1 MSNPPKAKEYKKLE
15 LEGEAA
21 SVIQSILDAAN
32 EISAFLRHSPIVKL
46 ETSNDFG
53 DEQLHQ
59 DVHCDEIIEK
69 HLIKNKSVMAFA
81 S

>member
-1 MSNPPKAKEYKKLE
+1 MDSPTKAKQYLKLQ
-15 LEGEAA
+15 LEGEVQ
-21 SVIQSILDAAN
+21 SVIQTILDAAN
-32 EISAFLRHSPIVKL
+32 EISSFLRHSPIFKL

-69 HLIKNKSVMAFA
+69 HLKLNPLVKAFA